1 MACFL
6 KHPWGPLGGLVKHPV
21 PKNNICG
28 HQGPVNIV
36 NRSRRVALSSAAQ
49 QAQQKQ
55 NPTTAS
61 QRTNTK
67 SGSTMANQLFFLLN
81 SLPHV
86 FSLDFV
92 HHDPRCIVPMH
103 HLAFYL
109 FFCFVDPFI
118 FIFSF
123 CSFSFCVCPIE
134 KKTTHMAA
142 ANPIS
147 IYMYIYPQ
155 APSFATNKIPHG
167 PPLLTHLQPCSS
179 NGTEHYSCLVPG
191 ADPVLA
197 SGSRDRCCA
206 GNILV
211 ESSSRQPQDTG
222 AANPSA
228 FRVKKCRDTSSQAFN
243 VYYNPRF
250 RDWFGVARQTKK
262 PGRIFEPVLSFILRA
277 SSLQKKS
284 QTPIKTGGP
293 IWVPG
298 NTHGRLVFKAFPT
311 YGDHQLPTKTTLEPG
326 SLFHSVLVD

>member
-1 MACFL
+1 MFASALPQECFL

-36 NRSRRVALSSAAQ
+36 NRSRRVVLSSTAQ

-86 FSLDFV
+86 FFLGFV
-92 HHDPRCIVPMH
+92 HHDPRCTVPRH

-109 FFCFVDPFI
+109 FFVLLI
-118 FIFSF
+118 LLSLFSF
-123 CSFSFCVCPIE
+123 VFFFLLFLSDRKENNAYDCGKSHLNIYICIF
-134 KKTTHMAA
+134 THRRLRLQQTK
-142 ANPIS
+142 
-147 IYMYIYPQ
+147 YP
-155 APSFATNKIPHG
+155 
-167 PPLLTHLQPCSS
+167 THLQPCSS
-179 NGTEHYSCLVPG
+179 NGTEHYSCLFPG

-211 ESSSRQPQDTG
+211 ESSSPQPQDTG

-228 FRVKKCRDTSSQAFN
+228 FRVKKCRDTSTWRIIPVSKWLITM
-243 VYYNPRF
+243 VRF
-250 RDWFGVARQTKK
+250 R
-262 PGRIFEPVLSFILRA
+262 PVSRVV
-277 SSLQKKS
+277 
-284 QTPIKTGGP
+284 GP
-293 IWVPG
+293 
-298 NTHGRLVFKAFPT
+298 
-311 YGDHQLPTKTTLEPG
+311 LPNG
-326 SLFHSVLVD
+326 LFMAYKQG